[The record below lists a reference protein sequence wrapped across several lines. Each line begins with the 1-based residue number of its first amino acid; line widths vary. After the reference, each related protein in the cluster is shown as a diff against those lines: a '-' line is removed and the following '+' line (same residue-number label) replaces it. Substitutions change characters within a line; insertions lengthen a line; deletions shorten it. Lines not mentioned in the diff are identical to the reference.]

1 MIMPKKRIIDFS
13 EELNDMQNSMSDLSS
28 MMERLDDNA
37 EEQSDLL
44 KELERRLSEIDP
56 AFIAEPPKSS
66 ENPFKVY
73 SSQYFLEQSEEIE
86 KSITK
91 EVHSNFQLL
100 PPITKLDYI
109 VATIIGAIAAIV
121 DFLLVKIPKDV
132 TYLGKYIQEGGSFT
146 SWLRSLGI
154 NEDGK
159 LNDFLS
165 NLEKSSKVSF
175 DASTK
180 NAFTDYDREVSGF
193 APKTHRFMSLGHDP
207 LFGLLFGVLDIVNG
221 RISLIDSKGAIHL
234 IPIEKYQNATFEN
247 MVFAPFLWIC
257 HILSDVSTK
266 MGVPAPGWGV
276 TQLLQFGE
284 IGEKDRTVA
293 DLARYMYLE
302 GYDLRHFIS
311 MGTVP
316 GIVEL
321 CTRIYYKLTLEKSDP
336 FTLTYSKDLK
346 EIHNK
351 IRLQKLLFTAHSV
364 ATGGNALKIF
374 MYQGNPLAFNY
385 PQLIAFTKQSIQM
398 SVISTR
404 DKTTEKIIRNRE
416 QLNREWENM

>member
-1 MIMPKKRIIDFS
+1 MPKKRIIDFS
-13 EELNDMQNSMSDLSS
+13 EELNDMQTSICDLLNT
-28 MMERLDDNA
+28 MDRLDCNS

-44 KELERRLSEIDP
+44 KELERRLSEIDSS
-56 AFIAEPPKSS
+56 FIAKPAKSS
-66 ENPFKVY
+66 ESPFKVY

-86 KSITK
+86 ESITK

-100 PPITKLDYI
+100 TPMTKLDYI
-109 VATIIGAIAAIV
+109 IATIIGAIAALA
-121 DFLLVKIPKDV
+121 DLLLVRIPKDT
-132 TYLGKYIQEGGSFT
+132 TYLGKYTQEGGSLT
-146 SWLRSLGI
+146 TWLRSLGV
-154 NEDGK
+154 NEDGE
-159 LNDFLS
+159 LNGFLS
-165 NLEKSSKVSF
+165 NLEKNSKVSF

-180 NAFTDYDREVSGF
+180 NVFTDYDREVSGF
-193 APKTHRFMSLGHDP
+193 APKTHRLMSLGHDP
-207 LFGLLFGVLDIVNG
+207 FFGLLFGILDIVNG

-234 IPIEKYQNATFEN
+234 IPIEKYQNADYKN
-247 MVFAPFLWIC
+247 MVFAPFLWIS
-257 HILSDVSTK
+257 HILSDVCTK
-266 MGVPAPGWGV
+266 MGVPTPGWGL

-284 IGEKDRTVA
+284 FGEKDRTVA

-351 IRLQKLLFTAHSV
+351 IRLQKLLFTAHSA

-374 MYQGNPLAFNY
+374 MHQGNPLAFNY

-398 SVISTR
+398 SAISTR

-416 QLNREWENM
+416 QINQEWHNVRK